1 MSNIILK
8 LKLLHVTHPLIL
20 RIQFVKVRSR
30 MALIGLGRARGQKHG
45 PTLTNPTWEIL
56 IRTKSCLFDAPKSH
70 VLAAAHLTWH
80 LLTGRVTPQSAV
92 LLQSPSGLRCSKK
105 KII

>member
-1 MSNIILK
+1 MSINMSNIILK

-45 PTLTNPTWEIL
+45 PTLT
-56 IRTKSCLFDAPKSH
+56 KSH
-70 VLAAAHLTWH
+70 VGDSDSYEKLSFRFSEIPRA
-80 LLTGRVTPQSAV
+80 GC
-92 LLQSPSGLRCSKK
+92 SPSHVAPPYW
-105 KII
+105 